1 MVAYFSPPPLPL
13 HAYICCVPSS
23 ADLHVRTVVSGMKIK
38 MSKPYAEPKIV
49 AKMIETSEKRY
60 TIFRLFPRQTVIL
73 LICIKYYS
81 YV

>member
-1 MVAYFSPPPLPL
+1 MVAYPPPRTL
-13 HAYICCVPSS
+13 HAYKCCVPSLT
-23 ADLHVRTVVSGMKIK
+23 DLHVKTVVSGMKIK
-38 MSKPYAEPKIV
+38 MSKPYVEPKIV